1 MAEETTTA
9 SRLEHA
15 PETVGCAP
23 VGTTAPETAASKA
36 APMWLLAGEN
46 EDGFDEPCVCRGID

>member
-1 MAEETTTA
+1 M
-9 SRLEHA
+9 EHA